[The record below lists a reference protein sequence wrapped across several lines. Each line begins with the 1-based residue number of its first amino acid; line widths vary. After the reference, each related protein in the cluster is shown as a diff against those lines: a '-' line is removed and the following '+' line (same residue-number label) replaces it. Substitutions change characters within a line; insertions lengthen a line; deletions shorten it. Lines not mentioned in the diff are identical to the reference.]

1 MKTIKNILIGINLIG
16 LLLIFNFSVKSKE
29 TILKEGEF
37 VLLALAP
44 IDPRSLMQGDYMDL
58 RYAMTD
64 TIAMNKASKRG
75 FCIVRLYEDHTAQFV
90 RLQENRT
97 PLNNGEI
104 LIEYTSSNRGF
115 NIGSPSY
122 FFQEG
127 MAEKYDSAFFGGLK
141 IDTEG
146 NSVLIGL
153 YNRDKKLINPK

>member
-1 MKTIKNILIGINLIG
+1 MKTIKNILIGVNLIG

-29 TILKEGEF
+29 TILEEGEF

-58 RYAMTD
+58 RYAITD
-64 TIAMNKASKRG
+64 TIAMNKSSKRG

-127 MAEKYDSAFFGGLK
+127 MAEKFDSAFFGGLK
-141 IDTEG
+141 IDAEG

-153 YNRDKKLINPK
+153 YNREKKLINPK